1 MIEKA
6 SGNIIFQYDL
16 KKYDNIRKVATGQ
29 GDDYTTG
36 HLLDYPCFKNYYKLI
51 AIDLNKQQK
60 LDADPKA
67 IEQSIFTG
75 SLDRV
80 VGSTMLFI
88 IEEAKETVL
97 DFSKGAVKVLWLYFN
112 IILIQKWL
120 NITYLNINYLIHSL
134 IS

>member
-1 MIEKA
+1 M

-16 KKYDNIRKVATGQ
+16 KTYDHIRKIATGQ

-36 HLLDYPCFKNYYKLI
+36 HLLDYPCFKNYYNLI
-51 AIDLNKQQK
+51 GIDLSKQQK

-80 VGSTMLFI
+80 VGSAMLFI
-88 IEEAKETVL
+88 IDKAKETVP
-97 DFSKGAVKVLWLYFN
+97 DFSKGAVKVLSLYFN

-120 NITYLNINYLIHSL
+120 NITYLNINYLIHNL